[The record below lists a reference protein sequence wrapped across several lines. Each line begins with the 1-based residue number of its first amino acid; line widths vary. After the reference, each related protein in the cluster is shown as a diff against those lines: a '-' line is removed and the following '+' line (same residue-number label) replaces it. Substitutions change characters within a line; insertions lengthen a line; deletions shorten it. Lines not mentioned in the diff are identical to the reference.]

1 MDPAIYYRSSPNR
14 EATGYFLTRG
24 FSLGRRRAA
33 RQVSRSG
40 KANIEDEVSEPQIQ
54 GSAAGPVDDECEQ
67 DDDQDDDHQPE
78 EEHDDR
84 GNCVP
89 AYGSGSSH
97 RLQLPG
103 AARIIRTGVSFTPL
117 AGCARPS
124 YLGAWPGTD

>member
-1 MDPAIYYRSSPNR
+1 MVRTASVPAHAHRAQPSISRLSEHTPND
-14 EATGYFLTRG
+14 RG
-24 FSLGRRRAA
+24 FSLGQRRAFPV
-33 RQVSRSG
+33 RWSRSG
-40 KANIEDEVSEPQIQ
+40 KANVEDEVSEPQIQ

-103 AARIIRTGVSFTPL
+103 AARIIRNG
-117 AGCARPS
+117 R
-124 YLGAWPGTD
+124 

>member
-1 MDPAIYYRSSPNR
+1 MIVDRRFRIGGSGSYLVYARVPND
-14 EATGYFLTRG
+14 RG

-78 EEHDDR
+78 EEHNDR
-84 GNCVP
+84 GDCVP
-89 AYGSGSSH
+89 AYGSGSDH
-97 RLQLPG
+97 GPQLPR
-103 AARIIRTGVSFTPL
+103 AARIIRTG
-117 AGCARPS
+117 R
-124 YLGAWPGTD
+124 YR

>member
-1 MDPAIYYRSSPNR
+1 MASRPARTTMAR
-14 EATGYFLTRG
+14 TRP
-24 FSLGRRRAA
+24 RQPRAA
-33 RQVSRSG
+33 SQVSRSG

-97 RLQLPG
+97 ARQLPG
-103 AARIIRTGVSFTPL
+103 ADRIIRTGVSSTTAL
-117 AGCARPS
+117 AGKPPA
-124 YLGAWPGTD
+124 